1 MERERHLKN
10 LKKIAALAKNR
21 KNTNVKKII
30 LGKNLIKTIQDMG
43 CYPKNIFYMPENKN
57 SPISIENSATLVKRG
72 TKKVGTGAF
81 GEVFMGCID
90 KECTKKIAIKIVK
103 GYDELMKHEY
113 KMGKRIAQFG
123 GVQPFAI
130 KKCDNM
136 SILYTQYANNGNLL
150 EFLKKNKDKLL
161 PIHFRT
167 IVTQVLYNLYRINK
181 KYPTFRHND
190 LHLENILINTSKP
203 SRIKLLK
210 INNTQF
216 KVHDIGLQTL
226 ISDFGL
232 SMIKG
237 TKNPEIDVDPA
248 WYKKH
253 SGISQNSHYLYD
265 AHCFLTRMRATIKV
279 HGIQSGFETVAF
291 IERILPMEYLY
302 KDSYKVYDH
311 RLRVSPLGHPDLP
324 TFKQIFND
332 RYFSPY
338 KKAIVPL
345 DITTIIG
352 KKEPSKPINIIVKH
366 GGKPIKKTL
375 NQIKKELAYKNNKKV
390 IKRPAIKVRIQP
402 QQKPKISLAK
412 KGYVRINKRK
422 CVNYKKQD
430 LVRLA
435 KTMNINTKDKTIKKI
450 CHELKLKYIK

>member
-10 LKKIAALAKNR
+10 LKKIAALAKNKR
-21 KNTNVKKII
+21 NTYTKKLN
-30 LGKNLIKTIQDMG
+30 LGKNLIATMQDMG
-43 CYPKNIFYMPENKN
+43 CYPKNVFYTPENKN
-57 SPISIENSATLVKRG
+57 SLVSIENSSTLIKKG
-72 TKKVGTGAF
+72 TKKIGTGAF

-123 GVQPFAI
+123 GVKPFALR
-130 KKCDNM
+130 KCDKM
-136 SILYTQYANNGNLL
+136 TILYTEYANNGNLL
-150 EFLKKNKDKLL
+150 DFLKINKDKLL

-167 IVTQVLYNLYRINK
+167 IITQILHNLYRINK
-181 KYPTFRHND
+181 KYPTFKHND

-203 SRIKLLK
+203 SRVKIIR

-232 SMIKG
+232 SMVKG
-237 TKNPEIDVDPA
+237 TKNPEIDADPA
-248 WYKKH
+248 WYQKH

-265 AHCFLTRMRATIKV
+265 AHCFLTRMRAVIKGY
-279 HGIQSGFETVAF
+279 GIQGGLETISF
-291 IERILPMEYLY
+291 IERILPMEYLQ
-302 KDSYKVYDH
+302 KDSHKVYDH

-338 KKAIVPL
+338 KKAVVPL

-352 KKEPSKPINIIVKH
+352 KKTPIKPKNIIVKH

-375 NQIKKELAYKNNKKV
+375 EQIKKELAYKNNKKV
-390 IKRPAIKVRIQP
+390 IKRPVIKVRIQP
-402 QQKPKISLAK
+402 QKPKVSMAK
-412 KGYVRINKRK
+412 KGYIKINKRK
-422 CVNYKKQD
+422 CINYKKQD

-435 KTMNINTKDKTIKKI
+435 KTLNINTESKTIKKI